1 MSEAESREL
10 STDVAETAE
19 ALTRRRLNAAID
31 RAEGRTPA
39 PKADDSLSLEEA
51 SRIHAERHAER
62 NARRS
67 AELNAYEKAAGITRE
82 HDTRSEMEVLTD
94 SVEQAGVRR
103 WCTAS
108 APRH

>member
-51 SRIHAERHAER
+51 SRIHAER

-108 APRH
+108 APPH